1 MKTLLTF
8 FFVLTATLAGAILT
22 TGLIPD
28 AAMIFA
34 SGFTATLAAW
44 TLQQYDRKFYPL
56 TRARLV
62 HPTLG
67 DTRREATAPP
77 HRRAA

>member
-8 FFVLTATLAGAILT
+8 FFVLTATQAGAILT

-34 SGFTATLAAW
+34 SALAATLAAW

-56 TRARLV
+56 THTRLLR
-62 HPTLG
+62 PTLG
-67 DTRREATAPP
+67 DARRETTAPP
-77 HRRAA
+77 RRQAA